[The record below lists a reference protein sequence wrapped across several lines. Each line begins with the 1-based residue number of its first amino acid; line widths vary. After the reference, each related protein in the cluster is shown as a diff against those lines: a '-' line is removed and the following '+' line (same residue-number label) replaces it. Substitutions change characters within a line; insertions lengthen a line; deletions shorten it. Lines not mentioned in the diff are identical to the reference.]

1 MNDDN
6 AYPESLFRTAK
17 YPAEFPTKGFVH
29 LAAAQD
35 WATNLVRWYN
45 VAHRHSGI
53 RYVSPAARH
62 AGDDHANLAARHE
75 RYGAVALN
83 PERDSVVAMATAA

>member
-1 MNDDN
+1 MDDDN
-6 AYPESLFRTAK
+6 ANAESLFRTAK

-53 RYVSPAARH
+53 RYVSPAPRH
-62 AGDDHANLAARHE
+62 AGDDHAILAARQ
-75 RYGAVALN
+75 
-83 PERDSVVAMATAA
+83 